1 MDEDLAAA
9 LDALRSAALAG
20 TPGLVRDDPH
30 TALLQSIVDAAVTL
44 FEAKAASIALFE
56 RAPDRLEFRVA
67 AGPQGAGVVGL
78 AIAPT
83 KGLAGY
89 VFSTGEAIALSDVT
103 SDPRFDRATA
113 QRTGYVPR
121 SIAAV
126 PLGDEDRPL
135 GVLQVLDRH
144 GSGTFTLPDMTR
156 LGTFAAQAT
165 AALDAARVA
174 RDGEALLRA
183 VLVAGPSPD
192 ARSGHSGDAGD
203 ALARALAALD
213 GDDAPFWRLVDRLV
227 RVRRLSDAELGLV
240 IDLLGVVSPAPPTP
254 ASYRLRSLRRPAR

>member
-1 MDEDLAAA
+1 MDEDLASA
-9 LDALRSAALAG
+9 LDALRSAAWGRTQAPL
-20 TPGLVRDDPH
+20 RDDPH
-30 TALLQSIVDAAVTL
+30 RALLQSIVDAAVTL
-44 FEAKAASIALFE
+44 FEAEAASIAIFE

-78 AIAPT
+78 AIPPT

-89 VFSTGEAIALSDVT
+89 VFGTGEAIALSDVT

-113 QRTGYVPR
+113 ERTGYVPR

-144 GSGTFTLPDMTR
+144 AAATFTLADMTR
-156 LGTFAAQAT
+156 LGVFAVQAT

-174 RDGEALLRA
+174 RDGERLLRA
-183 VLVAGPSPD
+183 ALVAGASRD
-192 ARSGHSGDAGD
+192 VASEGAGSW
-203 ALARALAALD
+203 LSSTLAALD
-213 GDDAPFWRLVDRLV
+213 GDDMPFWRLVDRLM
-227 RVRRLSDAELGLV
+227 RVRRLSDVELGLV
-240 IDLLGVVSPAPPTP
+240 VDLVDLVSRAPQTP
-254 ASYRLRSLRRPAR
+254 ASYRLRSLRRDSR